1 MGLGGKMVRSFMNP
15 KRMLTS
21 ISIVIFLTIAMQSH
35 CEAAASNVA
44 LVYFDPP
51 RIVGTAGQTINVTL
65 YCKDFTNL
73 YTWQAGLHFDPNILN
88 CTALYGGAS
97 ITDDVFD
104 VLAPSQFTTWIP
116 GTIDNILGKV
126 YYSAQ
131 SLSGADGVS
140 GTAGVAYKLMKVGF
154 KVKTAGVA
162 DIHLSDVLMLPP
174 SYGMPNNIIDVYT
187 AYSTDQ
193 VVTILT
199 NSTGETK
206 TDIKAHYF
214 STSTNELGWNLTT
227 IRRRDWAT
235 TTIGFCNVTI
245 PKTLL
250 WVDALT
256 DWQVRVNGSAPLS
269 FPTPTQDSNNY
280 YLYFTYRHWGTLSKP
295 GPIKIQIIG
304 QHVIPE
310 FSSNLVLVLLMMC
323 TLIAAALGKT
333 LKSRKL
339 QSYAIVK

>member
-1 MGLGGKMVRSFMNP
+1 MVRPFINP
-15 KRMLTS
+15 KRILTS
-21 ISIVIFLTIAMQSH
+21 ITIAIFLSIAIQSH
-35 CEAAASNVA
+35 CEAAAASVS

-51 RIVGTAGQTINVTL
+51 RIVGTADETFNVTL
-65 YCKDFTNL
+65 YCKDVINL
-73 YTWQAGLHFDPNILN
+73 YTWQAGFHFDPNILN
-88 CTALYGGAS
+88 CTAVYGGPS
-97 ITDDVFD
+97 LTDDVFD
-104 VLAPSQFTTWIP
+104 VLAPSAFTSWIP
-116 GTIDNILGKV
+116 GTINNTLGKV

-131 SLSGADGVS
+131 SLSGADGVT

-154 KVKTAGVA
+154 KVKTTGVA
-162 DIHLSDVLMLPP
+162 DIHLSDVLLLPP

-187 AYSTDQ
+187 AYDTDQ

-214 STSTNELGWNLTT
+214 NTSNNELGWNLTT
-227 IRRRDWAT
+227 IIRRDWAT

-250 WVDALT
+250 WVDTLT
-256 DWQVRVNGSAPLS
+256 DWQVLINGAAPLS

-280 YLYFTYRHWGTLSKP
+280 YLYFTYNHLGTLSKP
-295 GPIKIQIIG
+295 GSIKIQIIG

-310 FSSNLVLVLLMMC
+310 FSSNLVLVLLMMF

-333 LKSRKL
+333 FRSRKL
-339 QSYAIVK
+339 HMPL